1 MGTTTDTSASDPS
14 KQGNNLSALLDPRGD
29 PCVSL
34 MNGIKIASPDP
45 NLSEDRLA
53 PFDVLAC
60 GAKEIK
66 DARPFPRKVP

>member
-1 MGTTTDTSASDPS
+1 
-14 KQGNNLSALLDPRGD
+14 
-29 PCVSL
+29 

-45 NLSEDRLA
+45 NLSEGRLA